1 MKINAG
7 RLLNWTLREIGT
19 EDSQALVD
27 LYFERESLRLMAAV
41 TDKGRYEIKGGVFRH
56 GELLAC
62 TAAAPQEKAA
72 GEISYRQLLGSLVYD
87 EEGDVSGA
95 IGDVRLDIDNLRASD
110 VDLSGG
116 VLADLAFGR
125 KRVSVEH
132 LKDML
137 VELEGEE

>member
-1 MKINAG
+1 M
-7 RLLNWTLREIGT
+7 L
-19 EDSQALVD
+19 
-27 LYFERESLRLMAAV
+27 
-41 TDKGRYEIKGGVFRH
+41 
-56 GELLAC
+56 
-62 TAAAPQEKAA
+62 
-72 GEISYRQLLGSLVYD
+72 
-87 EEGDVSGA
+87 GA

-125 KRVSVEH
+125 RRVSVEH

>member
-27 LYFERESLRLMAAV
+27 LYFERDSLRLMAAV
-41 TDKGRYEIKGGVFRH
+41 TAKGRYEIKGGVFRH

-87 EEGDVSGA
+87 EEGDVLGA
-95 IGDVRLDIDNLRASD
+95 IGDGAAGYR
-110 VDLSGG
+110 
-116 VLADLAFGR
+116 
-125 KRVSVEH
+125 
-132 LKDML
+132 
-137 VELEGEE
+137 